1 MNAKRI
7 NSNAGITPSFASQ
20 AKAKGLS
27 ITKNTNKKSTKQ
39 PVTFASQAKAKGLS
53 VAENANANSMKQPV
67 MGVKKSDSKASI
79 TPSFASQAKSNGLYI
94 ARNTKK
100 GTTNTRQPM
109 MD

>member
-27 ITKNTNKKSTKQ
+27 
-39 PVTFASQAKAKGLS
+39 VAK
-53 VAENANANSMKQPV
+53 NANANSMKQPV